1 MTPRKMHLMAFLLAG
16 PTSHHHGMWRHPETE
31 NAFLDPASYEHVAR
45 VLEQGCFDSLFFA
58 DILAFYDFLG
68 GSFETVIG
76 RGGQMGLLDPLP
88 LLAVM
93 ARATRHIG
101 LGATISTSFFNTFHL
116 ARSLATLDMISGG
129 RVAWNVVTSALEQE
143 AKNFGMT
150 GLPGKEERYD
160 RAEEVLE
167 ACCALWDSWEPD
179 ALKLDKAGGVFA
191 DASKVHHVDYAGKWI
206 STRGPNTVPRT
217 PQGRPVIMQAGSS
230 PRGRDFAAKWAEVV
244 FTLQHE
250 KSDMQDFYADMKAR
264 VVKAG
269 RRPEELVILPSLDPI
284 IGETDA
290 IARER
295 QAYMND
301 LVDPKLGLAIMSGH
315 LGIDFSKYPMDAR
328 IDELELDVA
337 VRGSFD
343 VIVQGTK
350 AQGLTLAEAG
360 KRFGISELTP
370 QVVGSPA
377 TVADYLQDL
386 FESRACDGFIITP
399 TVFPGSF
406 EQFVRAVV
414 PELQRRGIFRTDY
427 AGTTLRENLR
437 A

>member
-1 MTPRKMHLMAFLLAG
+1 MHLMAFLLAG

-31 NAFLDPASYEHVAR
+31 NAFLDPASYEHIAR

-68 GSFETVIG
+68 GSYDTLIG

-88 LLAVM
+88 LLAIM

-101 LGATISTSFFNTFHL
+101 LGATISTSFFNTFHI

-129 RVAWNVVTSALEQE
+129 RVAWNVVTSALVQE
-143 AKNFGMT
+143 ARNFGMT
-150 GLPGKEERYD
+150 GLPGKDERYD

-179 ALKLDKAGGVFA
+179 ALKLDKAAGVFA
-191 DASKVHHVDYAGKWI
+191 DASKVHTSTTPANG
-206 STRGPNTVPRT
+206 STRAAPT
-217 PQGRPVIMQAGSS
+217 PCRARRRAVPVIMQAGSS
-230 PRGRDFAAKWAEVV
+230 SRGRDFAAKWAEVV

-250 KSDMQDFYADMKAR
+250 KSDMQDFYKDMKAR
-264 VVKAG
+264 VVAAG

-301 LVDPKLGLAIMSGH
+301 LVDPQLGLAVMSGH
-315 LGIDFSKYPMDAR
+315 LGIDFSKYPLDAR
-328 IDELELDVA
+328 IDELDLDVA

-343 VIVQGTK
+343 VIVQGT
-350 AQGLTLAEAG
+350 
-360 KRFGISELTP
+360 RR
-370 QVVGSPA
+370 
-377 TVADYLQDL
+377 
-386 FESRACDGFIITP
+386 RA
-399 TVFPGSF
+399 
-406 EQFVRAVV
+406 
-414 PELQRRGIFRTDY
+414 
-427 AGTTLRENLR
+427 
-437 A
+437 

>member
-1 MTPRKMHLMAFLLAG
+1 MTRQMHLVAFLLAG

-31 NAFLDPASYEHVAR
+31 NAFLDPASYEHIAR

-58 DILAFYDFLG
+58 DILGLYDFLG
-68 GSFETVIG
+68 GSFETLVG

-88 LLAVM
+88 LLAIM
-93 ARATRHIG
+93 ARVTNHIG

-129 RVAWNVVTSALEQE
+129 RVAWNVVTSAANLEAQ
-143 AKNFGMT
+143 NFGMT
-150 GLPGKEERYD
+150 GLPEKNERYD
-160 RAEEVLE
+160 RAEEILH
-167 ACCALWDSWEPD
+167 ACCKLWESWEPD
-179 ALKLDKAGGVFA
+179 ALKLDKAAGIFA
-191 DASKVHHVDYAGKWI
+191 DASKVHYVNYAGKWI
-206 STRGPNTVPRT
+206 STRGPGTVPHT

-230 PRGRDFAAKWAEVV
+230 ARGRDFAAKWAEVI
-244 FTLQHE
+244 FTLQHS
-250 KSDMQDFYADMKAR
+250 KADMQEFYADMKAR
-264 VVKAG
+264 VAAHG

-284 IGETDA
+284 IGETDQ

-301 LVDPKLGLAIMSGH
+301 LVDPMLGLAVMSGH
-315 LGIDFSKYPMDAR
+315 LGIDFSRYDPNAR
-328 IDELELDVA
+328 IDELDLDPA

-350 AQGLTLAEAG
+350 AEGLTLAEAG
-360 KRFGISELTP
+360 KRFGTSELTP

-377 TVADYLQDL
+377 TIADTLQDL
-386 FESRACDGFIITP
+386 FDSEACDGFIITP

-414 PELQRRGIFRTDY
+414 PELQRRGKFRTAY
-427 AGTTLRENLR
+427 PGTTLRDTLR